1 MPSSNRLSQN
11 DSSSSSIESVSYN
24 PNSNKITITS
34 QNDIFEIE
42 ISNLSSVSNQIGS
55 LQTTRSA
62 FSGILANQ
70 GLNLSRLSFDIN
82 NLKEQTGIQQNIL
95 DSLFATN
102 ISTASSVSNKLN
114 DVTIETDNISGISTY
129 VVESEQSVI

>member
-70 GLNLSRLSFDIN
+70 GLTLSRLSYET
-82 NLKEQTGIQQNIL
+82 KK
-95 DSLFATN
+95 
-102 ISTASSVSNKLN
+102 VSKLHFQRN
-114 DVTIETDNISGISTY
+114 
-129 VVESEQSVI
+129 